1 MTQKILLISG
11 CKQSGKS
18 SAMNYLTGYLL
29 QQAGLITKYS
39 LDENGNLLI
48 PHVFTDPETGA
59 GVEEWGLLDT
69 TRKDEE
75 YGRAACTQ
83 IWPHIKPYHFADN
96 LKEVAIVV
104 FGLKREEINGTD
116 EDKNKPSPIKWE
128 DIYKLCPHLKPKK
141 PKKAKKTE
149 GEEDVVED
157 EVVRGEYATNREF
170 MEVWGTD
177 IARTLRNTCWIEG
190 CMNTIVQED
199 WPFAVVPDCRFE
211 DEVEYCR
218 QIGAK
223 TIRLTR
229 NPHQGKHSAETNL
242 LKYDGFD
249 AVIENDEMTQIEKGQ
264 QLVRIL
270 QEWGWIN

>member
-29 QQAGLITKYS
+29 QQTGLITKYS
-39 LDENGNLLI
+39 LDDNGNLLI

-75 YGRAACTQ
+75 YCRAACTK

-96 LKEVAIVV
+96 LKEVAVVV

-128 DIYKLCPHLKPKK
+128 DIYKLLPHLKPKK
-141 PKKAKKTE
+141 KKAKK
-149 GEEDVVED
+149 GEEEVVE
-157 EVVRGEYATNREF
+157 EEIVRAEYATNREF

-177 IARTLRNTCWIEG
+177 IARTLYNECWIQC
-190 CMNTIVQED
+190 CMNQIVLED
-199 WPFAVVPDCRFE
+199 WPMAVVPDCRFK
-211 DEVEYCR
+211 DEVIYCKEL
-218 QIGAK
+218 GAK
-223 TIRLTR
+223 TVRLTR
-229 NPHQGKHSAETNL
+229 NPFKGKHSAETDL
-242 LKYDGFD
+242 LDFDGFD
-249 AVIENDEMTQIEKGQ
+249 AVIDNDDMTQEQKGQ